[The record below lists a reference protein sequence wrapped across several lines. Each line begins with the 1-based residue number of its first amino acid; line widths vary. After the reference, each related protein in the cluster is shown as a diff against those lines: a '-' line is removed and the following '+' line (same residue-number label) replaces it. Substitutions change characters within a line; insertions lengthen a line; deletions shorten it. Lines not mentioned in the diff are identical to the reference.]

1 MPAFYVNWGRY
12 TQLAGQTVL
21 LAVCVVWMALLDKAI
36 RRPFALKAV
45 VRLLLLTV
53 LLTTG
58 LALTHYRV
66 ALFAACFV
74 LAYAAYLLITQTG
87 RLRTFI
93 TLGGTGLIASIVT
106 LGMLTPWLLN
116 LRTGKLLL
124 IGNKFATEDIGSTQ
138 TNSLPPLS
146 DIFTFYGGPYVMILA
161 LLGLI
166 LLLWQHQWR
175 ALVLVVWSGLVWLIT
190 NPYLI
195 GLPGAGVIT
204 NFAVL
209 IAGYLV
215 FAPLAGA
222 AISSLLALTTH
233 RLPGMHTL
241 TYAQFL
247 LIPVLLIWRLPY
259 AQEIIAPEYQ
269 LFTPADAEAMTWIRQ
284 EVAPDAKFFV
294 NSFTAYSGTLY
305 AGSDGGWW
313 LPFMTGRTS
322 NLPPITYGSE
332 VGLEPGY
339 YADVNATNAA
349 VQQHALDSP
358 EAAAIL
364 RAEGYRY
371 LYDGPAASP
380 PGEYID
386 PTVLAQSPLYDLV
399 YDSDGV
405 TIWRV
410 K

>member
-1 MPAFYVNWGRY
+1 M
-12 TQLAGQTVL
+12 L
-21 LAVCVVWMALLDKAI
+21 MS
-36 RRPFALKAV
+36 
-45 VRLLLLTV
+45 V

-74 LAYAAYLLITQTG
+74 LVYTAYLLITQTG

-93 TLGGTGLIASIVT
+93 TLGGTGLIASISI
-106 LGMLTPWLLN
+106 LGLLTPWLIN
-116 LRTGKLLL
+116 LRTGKLLI
-124 IGNKFATEDIGSTQ
+124 IGDKFTSADIGSTQ
-138 TNSLPPLS
+138 TNSLPALGE
-146 DIFTFYGGPYVMILA
+146 IFTFYMGPYVVVLA

-166 LLLWQHQWR
+166 LLLWQRQWR
-175 ALVLVVWSGLVWLIT
+175 ALVLIVWAGLVWFIT
-190 NPYLI
+190 NPYLL
-195 GLPGAGVIT
+195 GLPGAGIIT

-215 FAPLAGA
+215 LAPIAGA
-222 AISSLLALTTH
+222 AISSLLALTTQ

-247 LIPVLLIWRLPY
+247 LISGFLIWRLPY
-259 AQEIIAPEYQ
+259 IQDVLVPENQ

-284 EVAPDAKFFV
+284 EVAPDAKVFV

-313 LPFMTGRTS
+313 LPFMTGHTS

-332 VGLEPGY
+332 AGPEPGY
-339 YADVNATNAA
+339 YAEVNATNAA
-349 VQQHALDSP
+349 IQQHALDAP
-358 EAAAIL
+358 AAADTL

-371 LYDGPAASP
+371 LYDGPSASP

-386 PTVLAQSPLYDLV
+386 PTILAQSPWYELV